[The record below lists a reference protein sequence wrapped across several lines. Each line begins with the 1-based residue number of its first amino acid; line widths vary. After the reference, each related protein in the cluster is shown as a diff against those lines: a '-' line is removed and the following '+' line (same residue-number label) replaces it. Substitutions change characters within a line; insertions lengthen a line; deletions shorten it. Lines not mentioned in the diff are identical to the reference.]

1 MSTPKVSYFDLE
13 AAFLYPGEDRRYWL
27 DRHTG
32 RVLSY
37 SGEASEAILEGTTEK
52 TAQMDGERDRSV
64 VLVQPSLASVP
75 LRDRL
80 QFIS

>member
-52 TAQMDGERDRSV
+52 LPKWMESE
-64 VLVQPSLASVP
+64 
-75 LRDRL
+75 
-80 QFIS
+80 IEE